1 MASTAGARK
10 ALLRKEVK
18 AVLRGVTPE
27 ACLSQSAA
35 VAAAL
40 YRLPVYRA
48 SRAVSVYLPIAGEV
62 FTHDIIRQCLA
73 DDKAVYIPKVTGMRS
88 EDMDMLKVTSV
99 EQFLRFP
106 VNKWNIPEPTDAEA
120 EGMANGLDTGD
131 IDLVLVPAMAFDAR
145 CNRLGRGKG
154 FYDCFL
160 GRLREVRAGQG
171 RPDAG
176 LVVSWLN
183 GAGIFALYAYSIGI
197 CPKSVQPV
205 HCIRT
210 PTHPASHAS
219 LRPPLAPSPHPPTS
233 IPSTSNTITVSPAP
247 PSTSLPHHCSSCST
261 LLPPTY
267 HVPRTSTTVTTR
279 AWRLPNRLLMWCRR
293 RTTTTPL
300 I

>member
-176 LVVSWLN
+176 LVVSGLWHLSN
-183 GAGIFALYAYSIGI
+183 ICLAFTLYPYPDPPCLACVAS
-197 CPKSVQPV
+197 
-205 HCIRT
+205 
-210 PTHPASHAS
+210 PTSRATV
-219 LRPPLAPSPHPPTS
+219 APSFPLQLTFDFYHNHGFSGSPHH
-233 IPSTSNTITVSPAP
+233 IPST
-247 PSTSLPHHCSSCST
+247 HHCSSCST
-261 LLPPTY
+261 LRPPFHY
-267 HVPRTSTTVTTR
+267 
-279 AWRLPNRLLMWCRR
+279 
-293 RTTTTPL
+293 
-300 I
+300 

>member
-176 LVVSWLN
+176 LVVSLVGWRWHLCIVCMFN
-183 GAGIFALYAYSIGI
+183 GHLSQI
-197 CPKSVQPV
+197 CPACTLYPY
-205 HCIRT
+205 
-210 PTHPASHAS
+210 PD
-219 LRPPLAPSPHPPTS
+219 PPCLAC
-233 IPSTSNTITVSPAP
+233 VAP
-247 PSTSLPHHCSSCST
+247 PNS
-261 LLPPTY
+261 
-267 HVPRTSTTVTTR
+267 RTISASPDFYTFDF
-279 AWRLPNRLLMWCRR
+279 
-293 RTTTTPL
+293 
-300 I
+300 